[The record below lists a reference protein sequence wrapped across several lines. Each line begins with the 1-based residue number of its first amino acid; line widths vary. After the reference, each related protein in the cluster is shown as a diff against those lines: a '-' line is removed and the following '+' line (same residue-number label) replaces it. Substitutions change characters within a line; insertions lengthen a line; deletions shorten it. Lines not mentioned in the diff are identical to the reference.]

1 MSKKKLHNYLPNL
14 IISLPLTFVLMGLSL
29 LLIIS
34 SVLLD
39 PKTYTNSMHKIS
51 VEDIAFEEIMTYC
64 DRQYGYTGVEP
75 ETLKKSISKEDVSSA
90 VYGYVE
96 DTFDY
101 ICGKRGELPEFEMN
115 FELLEKNV
123 SDDYVR
129 WADEE
134 GVEYTQ
140 ELEDIKQNTI
150 KNAEQAIESDLDVM
164 LLSYINKPNGI
175 STKIRNSVVIVKKAQ
190 IILAAAAIVLLGIM
204 AIVNR
209 KRIGGMLYWIG
220 VSLFSSSMLIM
231 VPCLILKFTKYYD
244 GLAIGSDAV
253 YKALTRSMYGATDSV
268 IKFSAITLAAAA
280 VFMIL
285 FAVTLNIKPKKKGA
299 DEN

>member
-14 IISLPLTFVLMGLSL
+14 IISLPLTFVLMGLSM

-39 PKTYTNSMHKIS
+39 PKTYTNSMHKVG

-75 ETLKKSISKEDVSSA
+75 ETLKKSISKEEVSSA

-96 DTFDY
+96 DTFEY
-101 ICGKRGELPEFEMN
+101 ICGRRDELPEFEMS

-134 GVEYTQ
+134 GVEFTQ

-204 AIVNR
+204 AAVNR

-244 GLAIGSDAV
+244 GLAIGSDSV

-285 FAVTLNIKPKKKGA
+285 FAVTLNIKPKKKSA
-299 DEN
+299 AEN

>member
-14 IISLPLTFVLMGLSL
+14 IISIPLTFVLMGLSML
-29 LLIIS
+29 LLLNG
-34 SVLLD
+34 VLLD
-39 PKTYTNSMHKIS
+39 SKTYTDSMHKVG

-64 DRQYGYTGVEP
+64 DRQYGFTGVEP
-75 ETLKKSISKEDVSSA
+75 ETLKKSISKEAVTSA

-101 ICGKRGELPEFEMN
+101 ICGKQGELPQFEMS

-134 GVEYTQ
+134 GVEFTQ
-140 ELEDIKQNTI
+140 ELEDIKQKTI

-164 LLSYINKPNGI
+164 LLSYINKPDGI
-175 STKIRNSVVIVKKAQ
+175 STKIRNSLVIVKKAQ
-190 IILAAAAIVLLGIM
+190 IILAAAALVLLGIM
-204 AIVNR
+204 VVVNR
-209 KRIGGMLYWIG
+209 KKIGGTLYWIG
-220 VSLFSSSMLIM
+220 VSLFCSSMLIM

-244 GLAIGSDAV
+244 GLAIGSDSV

-268 IKFSAITLAAAA
+268 IKFSAITLAAAV

-285 FAVTLNIKPKKKGA
+285 FAVTLKIKPKKKDA
-299 DEN
+299 QEN